1 MQEPGRSG
9 YRLES
14 AKLRVRV
21 PGTGEAAEDYQKM
34 TAQARHCQV
43 TATGF
48 CSDQDKGRL
57 GSSQHSSLHGNVHT
71 RTFIVVRFR
80 IGDAKVLQVYKQ
92 MTNKKVSQSADEPK
106 EQLEMQ
112 L

>member
-1 MQEPGRSG
+1 
-9 YRLES
+9 
-14 AKLRVRV
+14 
-21 PGTGEAAEDYQKM
+21 M

-80 IGDAKVLQVYKQ
+80 IGDAKVLYKQ
-92 MTNKKVSQSADEPK
+92 MTNKQVSQSADEPK

-112 L
+112 TLMPPDTAGSPKGC